1 MLINI
6 RRGEGGGMGKGGPLW
21 SPAMFR
27 PEPLAHLRKHKVVL
41 IFIYTRSF
49 NNADFA
55 LYKVLEYIL

>member
-1 MLINI
+1 
-6 RRGEGGGMGKGGPLW
+6 MGKGGPLW

-27 PEPLAHLRKHKVVL
+27 WEPLAHLRKHKVVL